1 MNLYPPDLPFGG
13 CLSTRPRNIIQGNSM
28 KEDIREK
35 IRGEQEQ
42 KKTDTGRYSW
52 PWCKQCSMR
61 RSGSDYVEKAK
72 KSVAAKRCPLRGP
85 LYRWERSWRRARFWH
100 PSPTRR
106 ARGGG
111 RTLLRRQP
119 NGSPGV
125 ELVTGPSAVSLFVF
139 VAPVAAF

>member
-1 MNLYPPDLPFGG
+1 MAVVQA
-13 CLSTRPRNIIQGNSM
+13 CSM
-28 KEDIREK
+28 K
-35 IRGEQEQ
+35 
-42 KKTDTGRYSW
+42 
-52 PWCKQCSMR
+52 
-61 RSGSDYVEKAK
+61 RSGSDYVEKTK
-72 KSVAAKRCPLRGP
+72 KSEVAKRCPLRGP

-139 VAPVAAF
+139 VAPVAAFVWRLAGEKSALIELTPGGGALAALFLLVSALLSWVLTLSALPIQSSA

>member
-1 MNLYPPDLPFGG
+1 MAVVQA
-13 CLSTRPRNIIQGNSM
+13 CSM
-28 KEDIREK
+28 K
-35 IRGEQEQ
+35 
-42 KKTDTGRYSW
+42 
-52 PWCKQCSMR
+52 
-61 RSGSDYVEKAK
+61 RSGSDYVEKTK
-72 KSVAAKRCPLRGP
+72 KSEVAKRCPLRGP

-125 ELVTGPSAVSLFVF
+125 ELVTGPFGRLAIRLRRSRRGLRVEAGGREER
-139 VAPVAAF
+139 A